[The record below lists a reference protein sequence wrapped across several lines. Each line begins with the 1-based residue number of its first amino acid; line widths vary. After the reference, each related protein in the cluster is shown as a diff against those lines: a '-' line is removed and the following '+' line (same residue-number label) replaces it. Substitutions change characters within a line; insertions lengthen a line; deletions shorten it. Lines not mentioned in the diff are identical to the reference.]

1 MALHAGSPLR
11 AKPHVVRRTTMD
23 GFRRLIHFARDAA
36 HRGGRVPLALLAL
49 AFAPTEA
56 AAQWGWT
63 SGSSSGAWPFGG
75 GWFSQQPAPRT
86 VAPVSR
92 TAPPLAYADP
102 HPTRRFSL
110 FPPARPV
117 EVPPAEPT
125 AAYCV
130 RLCDGRFFPL
140 APAAPMTPVKLC
152 SALCPASRTKVFEGA
167 SIETAATAEG
177 ARYEALSTAYL
188 FRKELVPSCT
198 CNGKSPLGLAKI
210 DIAADPTL
218 QAGDIVATTD
228 GLKVFNGSPGT
239 RHKAASFVA
248 LKKSALVSSD
258 MRRKLRSLRVAKEP
272 QASER
277 RL

>member
-1 MALHAGSPLR
+1 
-11 AKPHVVRRTTMD
+11 MD
-23 GFRRLIHFARDAA
+23 DVSRLIRFGRGAA
-36 HRGGRVPLALLAL
+36 LQRALVLLALLAL
-49 AFAPTEA
+49 AFAPTEG

-75 GWFSQQPAPRT
+75 DWSNPQPAPRT
-86 VAPVSR
+86 VAPPSR
-92 TAPPLAYADP
+92 TAPSMAYAP
-102 HPTRRFSL
+102 QPTRRFSL
-110 FPPARPV
+110 FPPAHPV

-152 SALCPASRTKVFEGA
+152 SALCPASRTKVFEGT
-167 SIETAATAEG
+167 SIETAAAAEG

-188 FRKELVPSCT
+188 FRKELVASCT
-198 CNGKSPLGLAKI
+198 CNGKGPLGLARI

-248 LKKSALVSSD
+248 LKRSALVPSD
-258 MRRKLRSLRVAKEP
+258 VRRKLRSLKVAKELK
-272 QASER
+272 ALGR
-277 RL
+277 GL